1 MNKISKDEIEKK
13 KKMITKKNSKQINNP
28 NPNKHKVK

>member
-13 KKMITKKNSKQINNP
+13 KKMITKKKFKTNQQPKS
-28 NPNKHKVK
+28 